1 MASSSSSLSLEEKY
15 DVFLSFRGEDT
26 RDTFTSYLYAALSA
40 KQISTFMDHELER
53 GDEISPT
60 LSKAIEES
68 KISVIIFSK
77 NYASSTWCLDE
88 LVQILECKER
98 RGQVVM
104 PIFYGIDPSDVRKQ
118 KGSYKIAFS
127 AHEKRFHDRM
137 GMVNQWRAAL
147 TEASNLCG
155 LDSKDFR
162 PENKLVQKIIEDISK
177 KLPKYLSSNMH
188 INGHLIGIE
197 KKIKEIESKL
207 CIGIK
212 DVRIIGIWGMGGI
225 GKTTLASAVFQRL
238 SYFQFES
245 YCFLWN
251 VREEYLRCG
260 PNYLRKK
267 LLSELLSDESIL
279 RMDTPFVAS
288 PFIHD
293 KLSREKV
300 LIVLDDVDSSTHL
313 EALVEGYDQFAPGSR
328 IIVTTRNV
336 QVLIKKEADD
346 IYKLEGLNK
355 NESLELFSLHAFGKS
370 SPSKDY
376 EMLVYHAT
384 RYADG
389 NPLALKVLGSF
400 LRSKST
406 DERKSALN
414 KLKII
419 PNKDI
424 LDVLRISYEGLDKGE
439 QNLFLDIAC
448 LINQSFT
455 RDDAEKML
463 DAGDSFVKI
472 GLTILI
478 EKSLIESC
486 EKNKLWMHD
495 LLRQVGQTIVHDEHR
510 EPGKRSRL
518 WDVQDVCHVLERNTG
533 TAAVEGISF
542 NMSRISK
549 DIKVCHAAFSEM
561 YNLRILKIYC
571 DNIDN
576 KKFKLYLPQGLRSRL
591 SDNIHNNKFKLYLP
605 QGLDSYLSDKLS
617 YLQWDLYPLKSL
629 PSKFS
634 PENLVELVLRRSH
647 VQKLWNHHEVKSL
660 PMLRRIDLS
669 YSKLLTE
676 LPDLSQSPNL
686 ESINLEGCKSLV
698 QVLSSLQNLEKLTY
712 LNLNGCSKLRDLDDI
727 SKRAEGYLDVARLE
741 GIKNLWR
748 NFTYLKSC
756 IQILTANLCLYL
768 SQGHISEKFAP
779 NLRCLLL
786 CQTAIETV
794 PPSIGDLSGLVQ
806 LDLSFSRKFKS
817 LPSSICHLKSLESL
831 NLFGC
836 GKLKT
841 FPEILEPM
849 KHLRD
854 LQLSFSGIKEL
865 PESIENLV
873 SLTDLNM
880 SGCKDLEF
888 LPNGL
893 CNLRNLEKIWL
904 CFCSKVQ
911 KLPSLPPSLHQ
922 LCMDNCERLK
932 SLPELPS
939 LSLHLSAR
947 GCTSL
952 ENISNWR
959 DPLLHHLADII
970 EDTSYNDYIDFY
982 GCEKLDQNTHNTMI
996 ADRAV
1001 TQILARIKFGSV
1013 NLYHSFFYPG
1023 DEIPVWFNH
1032 QTCGSSINNIMLPPY
1047 WNNDDFLA
1055 LVFCIVFHWNKI
1067 ENNTV
1072 FVNSC
1077 KLNFKTIDDG
1087 SLYECHNYTSSYKYN
1102 KFSSDHVSIWYVG
1115 RQSLESSEE
1124 MDGLDWPSTCST
1136 EASFHVYPI
1145 YPFLDNVNN
1154 SESEYGEIK
1163 KFGVWFVNK
1172 QDMERCDAETE
1183 RKKKRSF
1190 NECCESSGSE
1200 AVGSL
1205 EEEDEDESRSK
1216 KPKLM

>member
-1 MASSSSSLSLEEKY
+1 MTSSSSSLSLDEKY

-40 KQISTFMDHELER
+40 KQVSTFMDHELER

-127 AHEKRFHDRM
+127 EHEKRFHDRM

-162 PENKLVQKIIEDISK
+162 PENKLVQKLIEDISK

-207 CIGIK
+207 CTGIK

-251 VREEYLRCG
+251 IREEYLRCG

-293 KLSREKV
+293 KLSRKKV

-313 EALVEGYDQFAPGSR
+313 EALVEGYDHFAPGSR

-355 NESLELFSLHAFGKS
+355 NESFELFSLHAFGNS
-370 SPSKDY
+370 FPSKDY
-376 EMLVYHAT
+376 ELLLNRAT
-384 RYADG
+384 SYADG

-406 DERKSALN
+406 DEWESALN
-414 KLKII
+414 KLKTI

-424 LDVLRISYEGLDKGE
+424 LDVLRISYEGLDDKE
-439 QNLFLDIAC
+439 VKNLFLDIAC
-448 LINQSFT
+448 LLNQSFT
-455 RDDAEKML
+455 RDDVENML
-463 DAGDSFVKI
+463 DAGHSFVKI
-472 GLTILI
+472 GLTVLI
-478 EKSLIESC
+478 EKSLIESH
-486 EKNKLWMHD
+486 EDNKLWMHD
-495 LLRQVGQTIVHDEHR
+495 LLRQVGRAIVLDEHR
-510 EPGKRSRL
+510 EPSNRSRL
-518 WDVQDVCHVLERNTG
+518 WDVRDVCHVFERNTG

-542 NMSRISK
+542 NMAEISK
-549 DIKVCHAAFSEM
+549 DVKLCHAAFSEM
-561 YNLRILKIYC
+561 YNLRILKIHC
-571 DNIDN
+571 DNIDE
-576 KKFKLYLPQGLRSRL
+576 
-591 SDNIHNNKFKLYLP
+591 NKFKLYIP
-605 QGLDSYLSDKLS
+605 QGLGSYLSDKLT
-617 YLQWDLYPLKSL
+617 YLRWDLYPLESL

-634 PENLVELVLRRSH
+634 PENLVELVLRGSH
-647 VQKLWNHHEVKSL
+647 IQKLWNYHEVKSL
-660 PMLRRIDLS
+660 PILRRIDLS
-669 YSKLLTE
+669 YSKFLTQIQN
-676 LPDLSQSPNL
+676 LSLAPNL

-698 QVLSSLQNLEKLTY
+698 HVLSSLQNLYKLTY
-712 LNLNGCSKLRDLDDI
+712 LNLSGCSKLRDFEEI
-727 SKRAEGYLDVARLE
+727 SKTTEEYLDVARL
-741 GIKNLWR
+741 GGTKNLLI
-748 NFTYLKSC
+748 NFTFLRSC
-756 IQILTANLCLYL
+756 IRSFMGNFCLY
-768 SQGHISEKFAP
+768 SSKGHISQKFAP
-779 NLRCLLL
+779 NLKCLLL
-786 CQTAIETV
+786 SETAIETV
-794 PPSIGDLSGLVQ
+794 PPSIGHLSGLVE
-806 LDLSFSRKFKS
+806 LNLSYCTRLKS

-831 NLFGC
+831 VLSGC
-836 GKLKT
+836 KELKT

-849 KHLRD
+849 EHLRTFWLD
-854 LQLSFSGIKEL
+854 ESGIKEL

-873 SLTDLNM
+873 SLKELYIHRCTN
-880 SGCKDLEF
+880 LEF
-888 LPNGL
+888 LPNRL
-893 CNLRNLEKIWL
+893 RKLRNLETIAL
-904 CFCSKVQ
+904 DHCSKFQ
-911 KLPSLPPSLHQ
+911 KLPSLPPSL
-922 LCMDNCERLK
+922 LYLSLNYCEKLE

-939 LSLHLSAR
+939 LCLELYAKY
-947 GCTSL
+947 CTSL
-952 ENISNWR
+952 EKILKWR
-959 DPLLHHLADII
+959 APLLDNLGIDVTGSKG
-970 EDTSYNDYIDFY
+970 DTLQTFDFY
-982 GCEKLDQNTHNTMI
+982 GCENLDQNTCNTML
-996 ADRAV
+996 ANLAV
-1001 TQILARIKFGSV
+1001 IQILSRLKFVTDGTDYINV
-1013 NLYHSFFYPG
+1013 LVLRHPG
-1023 DEIPVWFNH
+1023 DEIPKWFSY
-1032 QTCGSSINNIMLPPY
+1032 QTCGTSINNIMLPPY
-1047 WNNDDFLA
+1047 WNNDDLLA
-1055 LVFCIVFHWNKI
+1055 LAFCIVLRRNIIDHGIDFYIHS
-1067 ENNTV
+1067 E
-1072 FVNSC
+1072 
-1077 KLNFKTIDDG
+1077 LNLKTIDDG
-1087 SLYECHNYTSSYKYN
+1087 RLYKYHDYSWWISENNVRSDHVLIWYVEKRSLQYSECN
-1102 KFSSDHVSIWYVG
+1102 KFSK
-1115 RQSLESSEE
+1115 E
-1124 MDGLDWPSTCST
+1124 MDGLNWPSTCST
-1136 EASFHVYPI
+1136 EASFHVR
-1145 YPFLDNVNN
+1145 PFFIDSSEQALDIR
-1154 SESEYGEIK
+1154 SDQARHEYAEIK
-1163 KFGVWFVNK
+1163 KFGVRFVYK

-1183 RKKKRSF
+1183 RKNKRHF

-1200 AVGSL
+1200 AVDSL
-1205 EEEDEDESRSK
+1205 EEEDDDHESHSK
-1216 KPKLM
+1216 KLKVI